1 MVNIYCDA
9 ITQELKDVARE
20 IADRQK
26 ENVNIITPT
35 VTLEVV
41 YEKVSEVPHAKGE
54 KDSQQPC
61 QNQES

>member
-41 YEKVSEVPHAKGE
+41 YE
-54 KDSQQPC
+54 
-61 QNQES
+61 NI